1 MVPGEVEHIRERLS
15 VIEAQHG
22 ETAKLVAVLAS
33 EMAGI
38 RWLLRLI
45 LGTIIVGIIIIG
57 VIVIVVKRNPIKLF
71 FPIILFDPN
80 FRPFNT
86 HNINLHVGIYL
97 NGFDI
102 TEKMV

>member
-33 EMAGI
+33 EMSGI

-45 LGTIIVGIIIIG
+45 LGTIIVGILGAFITAWVQIPRQVDKAHG
-57 VIVIVVKRNPIKLF
+57 AAE
-71 FPIILFDPN
+71 
-80 FRPFNT
+80 RP
-86 HNINLHVGIYL
+86 
-97 NGFDI
+97 
-102 TEKMV
+102 K